1 MITLEVTET
10 VLNYQIIII
19 AEYYNNYY
27 TIWVWESYL
36 INFIVVSG

>member
-10 VLNYQIIII
+10 VLNYYQIIII

-27 TIWVWESYL
+27 TD
-36 INFIVVSG
+36 G